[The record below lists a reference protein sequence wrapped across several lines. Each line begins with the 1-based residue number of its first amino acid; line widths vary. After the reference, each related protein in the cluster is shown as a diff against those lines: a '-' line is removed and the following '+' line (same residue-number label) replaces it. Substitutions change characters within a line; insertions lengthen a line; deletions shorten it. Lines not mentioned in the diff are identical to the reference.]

1 MKTPI
6 ADFVKKYAESDIS
19 RLHMPGHKGRELV
32 GCERYDI
39 TEIDGADVLYSA
51 DGIIN
56 ESENNA
62 SSLFGTAHSF
72 YSTEG
77 STLGIKAMLTL
88 AAADRKERASRPRF
102 LAARNAH
109 KAFVYACAMLDAEV
123 EWLYPDKR
131 DHICGAHITA
141 EQVERVL
148 AYATEPFTG
157 VYLTSPDYLGN
168 IADIKGIA
176 KVCHAHGTPLL
187 VDNAHGA
194 YLNFLTPSRHPI
206 ALGADASCDSAHKTL
221 PTLTGGAYLHISKNA
236 PATFIENA
244 RDALSLYASTSPS
257 YLILQSLDLTNKYL
271 SEGYGERLSEC
282 IAKVEKLKKS
292 LSEKG
297 FSIHDSEPLKL
308 TLKASECG
316 LDGTRLAEILRENS
330 VEAEFSDRDLLVLM
344 FTPENREV
352 DFDRVEKAFEN
363 LQPKEKIAVTA
374 IASTTKVAVMSI
386 REAIFAPSETIPV
399 SDAEGRICAAPAV
412 SCPPAVPIV
421 MSGEPIDRDDIALFR
436 RYGIERV
443 KVVK

>member
-1 MKTPI
+1 
-6 ADFVKKYAESDIS
+6 
-19 RLHMPGHKGRELV
+19 MPGHKGRELL

-51 DGIIN
+51 DGIIE

-88 AAADRKERASRPRF
+88 AAADRKDRASRPRF

-123 EWLYPDKR
+123 EWLYPEKR
-131 DHICGAHITA
+131 DHICGAQVTA
-141 EQVERVL
+141 EQIECVL
-148 AYATEPFTG
+148 AKTAKPFAG

-168 IADIKGIA
+168 IADIEGIA
-176 KVCHAHGTPLL
+176 DVCHAHGVPLL

-194 YLNFLTPSRHPI
+194 YLNFLTPSQHPI
-206 ALGADASCDSAHKTL
+206 ALGADAACDSAHKTL

-236 PATFIENA
+236 PASFVENA

-271 SEGYGERLSEC
+271 SEGYRERLSEC
-282 IAKVEKLKKS
+282 VAKVEKLKKS

-297 FSIHDSEPLKL
+297 LSIHDSEPLKL
-308 TLKASECG
+308 TVKASECG
-316 LDGTRLAEILRENS
+316 LDGTALAELLRQNR

-344 FTPENREV
+344 FTPENRDV
-352 DFDRVEKAFEN
+352 DFARVEKAFEN
-363 LQPKEKIAVTA
+363 LQPSEKIVVTPTA
-374 IASTTKVAVMSI
+374 ATPKAAVMSI
-386 REAIFAPSETIPV
+386 REAIFAPAETIPV
-399 SDAEGRICAAPAV
+399 ADAEGRICAAPTV
-412 SCPPAVPIV
+412 SCPPAVPV
-421 MSGEPIDRDDIALFR
+421 LVAGEKITEQAIRALLY
-436 RYGIERV
+436 YGIKNIRV
-443 KVVK
+443 TL

>member
-19 RLHMPGHKGRELV
+19 RLHMPGHKGRELL

-51 DGIIN
+51 DGIIE

-88 AAADRKERASRPRF
+88 AAADRKDRASRPRF

-123 EWLYPDKR
+123 EWLYPEKR
-131 DHICGAHITA
+131 DHICGAQVTA
-141 EQVERVL
+141 EQIECVL
-148 AYATEPFTG
+148 AKTAKPFAG

-168 IADIKGIA
+168 IADIEGIA
-176 KVCHAHGTPLL
+176 DVCHAHGVPLL

-194 YLNFLTPSRHPI
+194 YLNFLTPSQHPI
-206 ALGADASCDSAHKTL
+206 ALGADAACDSAHKTL

-236 PATFIENA
+236 PASFVENA

-271 SEGYGERLSEC
+271 SEGYRERLSEC
-282 IAKVEKLKKS
+282 VAKVEKLKKS

-297 FSIHDSEPLKL
+297 LSIHDSEPLKL
-308 TLKASECG
+308 TVKASECG
-316 LDGTRLAEILRENS
+316 LDGTALAELLRQNR

-344 FTPENREV
+344 FTPENRDV
-352 DFDRVEKAFEN
+352 DFARVEKAFEN
-363 LQPKEKIAVTA
+363 LQPSEKIVVTPTA
-374 IASTTKVAVMSI
+374 ATPKAAVMSI
-386 REAIFAPSETIPV
+386 REAIFAPAETIPV
-399 SDAEGRICAAPAV
+399 ADAEGRICAAPTV

-421 MSGEPIDRDDIALFR
+421 MSGEPIDRDDIALFK
-436 RYGIERV
+436 RYGIDRV